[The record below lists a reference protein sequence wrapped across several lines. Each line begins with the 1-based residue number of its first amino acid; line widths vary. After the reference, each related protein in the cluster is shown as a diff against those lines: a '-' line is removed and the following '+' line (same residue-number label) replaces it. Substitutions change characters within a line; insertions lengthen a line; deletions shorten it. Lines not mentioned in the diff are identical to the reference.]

1 VNKRIILSILLS
13 VIVIASIAFLLILG
27 NNVTAPKPAS
37 PGAAPSTPAV
47 VFPKGASDP
56 NYTILCA
63 KNGDAKIKFTKT
75 GPYVT
80 CPPDYATVPVQ
91 LDPKPIEK

>member
-1 VNKRIILSILLS
+1 MNKRLVLTVLFSTIGIA
-13 VIVIASIAFLLILG
+13 VIALLLTLG
-27 NNVTAPKPAS
+27 NNVAAPMPPS

-56 NYTILCA
+56 NYTILCV
-63 KNGDAKIKFTKT
+63 KNGEAKIKFTKT

-80 CPPDYATVPVQ
+80 CPSDYATVLVQ
-91 LDPKPIEK
+91 LDPKLIKK